1 MDFINDQ
8 ALNTPDIPD
17 AVPHVPGTVRGKKWI
32 PPPKSQ
38 DHNES
43 LKGLLDEEI
52 ELDIDL
58 GDEVESSLNIA
69 STAEIVD
76 LAGILGLHSMMNQDQ
91 FHAAQSDKVQ

>member
-1 MDFINDQ
+1 MYFFYLQ
-8 ALNTPDIPD
+8 
-17 AVPHVPGTVRGKKWI
+17 WI
-32 PPPKSQ
+32 PPPKPQ
-38 DHNES
+38 DPKES

-58 GDEVESSLNIA
+58 GDDTESALNNA

-91 FHAAQSDKVQ
+91 FHSAQSDKVCVSNLTVVHT